1 MIRTYKYRLKDR
13 SARKVLSRHAYT
25 GISTTSSLAC
35 ALEARDER
43 TLLSAI
49 ETLLKEQIHPEV
61 RRYLRRLYLD
71 ATNPKEPT

>member
-1 MIRTYKYRLKDR
+1 MTTTH
-13 SARKVLSRHAYT
+13 AR
-25 GISTTSSLAC
+25 
-35 ALEARDER
+35 EDER

-71 ATNPKEPT
+71 ATNQKEPT